1 MKGLGDL
8 VEKVI
13 SIITLGQGKKF
24 ATYIAKLRGKKDCGC
39 NRRQNKLN
47 KILSFNIK
55 PKTMEIK
62 TITLD
67 WTQQWN
73 EIRSQ
78 VPCSCQFDYMF
89 VEILDNNSQFIEE
102 IKIIDPPILNGQ
114 ITSMMWGVDILKNP
128 SYITIKCHKKE
139 GGFTNE
145 VKVNIIDEN

>member
-1 MKGLGDL
+1 MRGLGDL
-8 VEKVI
+8 TEKII
-13 SIITLGQGKKF
+13 SIITLGQGKKI
-24 ATYIAKLRGKKDCGC
+24 ATYIAKLRGKEDCGC

-47 KILSFNIK
+47 KILSFNQK
-55 PKTMEIK
+55 LKKMEVK

-67 WTQQWN
+67 WTEKWH
-73 EIRSQ
+73 EIRNQ

-89 VEILDNNSQFIEE
+89 LEILNNNSQLIEE

-114 ITSMMWGVDILKNP
+114 ITSMHWGVDILKNP

-145 VKVNIIDEN
+145 VKTDIKNEN